1 MKLLIVDEDPDFA
14 RILSTVLEAEGH
26 FVGVVNGS
34 LQAPPVLLSL
44 DPDVVLIAVNANT
57 GGSLRF
63 LERFRQLPGGHRAAT
78 VAIAWGHDDR
88 IVRACAASKTDHLLV
103 RPFSVLELAVLVGGL
118 VPDESG
124 ISTEAAA
131 AHLHPENTPKLMR
144 LWARGASGVLNW
156 HDGAFHE
163 RVLLAQ
169 GGPIEASALPV
180 LRRALHGGSVE
191 FQTSDV
197 PGKGDSSAFAA
208 VLWGEACAA
217 GTFLEARPTRSTVL
231 VPTRLSEVA
240 ARMPLP
246 GGLGMMLG
254 SLSGP
259 TGLGRV
265 ADQYGMPLESMG
277 DELSALVALGL
288 LTIQEAP
295 AMPTVAPRAP
305 PPTPAAFE
313 VRSARPHPGAD
324 ARWTASITVGRPWQE
339 PVRSVP
345 PVTVDHSDSVHARA
359 APPRSPMSTVTLIDR
374 TRQVLPPT
382 EPAALLRRLRREVDM
397 LNANDA
403 WVVLSVPHEAERAKV
418 EEAGNR
424 MQLRY
429 AQLVESETGEAQA
442 LARAMLEGVQR
453 AVATLEAAFDDTQ
466 READPGDDSFRAGLR
481 ASERGDWAL
490 ADRHFLA
497 ARDMKLDSVR
507 NLAHAGWARAQNPTL
522 PAEESISEGLE
533 LLRLAEQL
541 NPAYADGQFFL
552 AELLHR
558 TGEDDAALQRLQ
570 RALKSDPAHIAASAL
585 MRKLRRPPPA

>member
-1 MKLLIVDEDPDFA
+1 
-14 RILSTVLEAEGH
+14 
-26 FVGVVNGS
+26 
-34 LQAPPVLLSL
+34 
-44 DPDVVLIAVNANT
+44 
-57 GGSLRF
+57 
-63 LERFRQLPGGHRAAT
+63 
-78 VAIAWGHDDR
+78 
-88 IVRACAASKTDHLLV
+88 
-103 RPFSVLELAVLVGGL
+103 
-118 VPDESG
+118 
-124 ISTEAAA
+124 
-131 AHLHPENTPKLMR
+131 
-144 LWARGASGVLNW
+144 
-156 HDGAFHE
+156 
-163 RVLLAQ
+163 
-169 GGPIEASALPV
+169 
-180 LRRALHGGSVE
+180 
-191 FQTSDV
+191 
-197 PGKGDSSAFAA
+197 
-208 VLWGEACAA
+208 
-217 GTFLEARPTRSTVL
+217 
-231 VPTRLSEVA
+231 
-240 ARMPLP
+240 
-246 GGLGMMLG
+246 
-254 SLSGP
+254 
-259 TGLGRV
+259 
-265 ADQYGMPLESMG
+265 
-277 DELSALVALGL
+277 
-288 LTIQEAP
+288 
-295 AMPTVAPRAP
+295 
-305 PPTPAAFE
+305 
-313 VRSARPHPGAD
+313 
-324 ARWTASITVGRPWQE
+324 
-339 PVRSVP
+339 
-345 PVTVDHSDSVHARA
+345 
-359 APPRSPMSTVTLIDR
+359 
-374 TRQVLPPT
+374 
-382 EPAALLRRLRREVDM
+382 M